1 MLPPRYSEANA
12 IALMK
17 QVCHGVRHLHQ
28 QNIIHRDLKPE
39 VTLILNSQNYRA
51 TRSRSSESLVWD
63 LQNILLCHAE
73 EDTNCK
79 VADFGLSKLFPED
92 ARDLQTQ
99 TLCGTPGYVCKSS
112 ECVQECDD

>member
-1 MLPPRYSEANA
+1 MLPPRYSETNA

-39 VTLILNSQNYRA
+39 VTLSSQNYRV
-51 TRSRSSESLVWD
+51 TRSCESLVWD